1 MNNAN
6 NASAPGYQLRLILI
20 LTLSFGFVFL
30 DRNAFSFLAPFI
42 VPDLGLSN
50 TQVGL
55 LTSALSFTWAIA
67 GYVISRLSDATGRRK
82 PFLLAAFVVFSL
94 SSVFSGLA
102 QGFVMLLAV
111 RLVMGF
117 AEGPILPIS
126 QSLVVLET
134 TERNRGNAMG
144 IMQNFG
150 SNFIGSFIAPLL
162 LVWIATQ
169 YNWRV
174 SFYVA
179 AIPGLVMA
187 LLIALFVRE
196 PPIAA
201 RAAGDKDEA
210 TMGIGAMLANR
221 NIRLCVL
228 ICCVMVAWMVL
239 GWAFMP
245 LYFINVRHL
254 PPDEMSLLMSVL
266 GLSAAAFAFVVPAL
280 SDRFGRRPVIVLF
293 CFVGVLVP
301 LSAVWFQGSSIVL
314 AVLIFLGWS
323 ASGALPLIM
332 ATIPAETLPLR
343 YIASATGLVVGLGE
357 VIGGVSAPSLAG
369 MAADAWGLQAPMFIM
384 AGCALMG
391 ALVSLGLT
399 ETAPVRRLAA

>member
-187 LLIALFVRE
+187 VLIALFVRE